1 MSKSK
6 KRPEYVGKLVHEA
19 NLTLRNLKVRNE
31 DDTLFTFICNYLSAR
46 HMYHGFNYY
55 NMGKDFNGNP
65 YPVLAGSSTN
75 YEFLQIY

>member
-1 MSKSK
+1 MSR
-6 KRPEYVGKLVHEA
+6 KRPVYVATMLHEA
-19 NLTLRNLKVRNE
+19 NLTLRQMKIHDE
-31 DDTLFTFICNYLSAR
+31 SDSLFMFICNYLMAH